1 MQDIDFAHLGP
12 NKGSKVVVIG
22 GHGGIGAALSTRA
35 AEAGAEVVALD
46 TRRAIEE
53 HGEIPG
59 VTNAEIDVLDE
70 SSILAAAAAVQEQWG
85 EIDALVYVSGIG
97 DPDTPTLD
105 YSVERWDKVHA
116 VNLRGAFLATQ
127 AFVPLVSRAGTG
139 SLVFIG
145 STVAIQPPPGLGAYS
160 ASKAGLVA
168 FAKSIS
174 KELAPDVRVNVV
186 SPGITET
193 AFLAGGSGQGQGQ
206 GQGQGPQDISGESW
220 FGEEAYQRRLAMIL
234 QRRLANPD
242 DIVAPTLFLLSP
254 GARYITGQTLH
265 VNGGLYLP

>member
-12 NKGSKVVVIG
+12 AKGSKIVVIG

-46 TRRAIEE
+46 TGRAIEE

-70 SSILAAAAAVQEQWG
+70 SSILAAAATVRDQWK

-127 AFVPLVSRAGTG
+127 AFVPLVSRTGTG

-160 ASKAGLVA
+160 ASKAGVVA

-174 KELAPDVRVNVV
+174 KELAPDIRVNVV

-193 AFLAGGSGQGQGQ
+193 AFLAGGSGQGQG
-206 GQGQGPQDISGESW
+206 PQDISGESW
-220 FGEEAYQRRLAMIL
+220 FGEEAYQRRLSMIL

>member
-1 MQDIDFAHLGP
+1 MEEIDFARLGP
-12 NKGSKVVVIG
+12 AKGTKVVVIG
-22 GHGGIGAALSTRA
+22 GHGGIGAALSSRA

-53 HGEIPG
+53 NGEIAG
-59 VTNAEIDVLDE
+59 VVNAEIDVLDE
-70 SSILAAAAAVQEQWG
+70 ASIAAAAATVRERWG
-85 EIDALVYVSGIG
+85 EIDAMVYVSGVG

-105 YSVERWDKVHA
+105 YPVERWDKVHA

-127 AFVPLVSRAGTG
+127 AFVPLVSKKGTG
-139 SLVFIG
+139 SLIFIG
-145 STVAIQPPPGLGAYS
+145 STVAVQPPPGLSAYS
-160 ASKAGLVA
+160 ASKAGVVA
-168 FAKSIS
+168 FAKSVA

-193 AFLAGGSGQGQGQ
+193 AFLAGGSGQGQG
-206 GQGQGPQDISGESW
+206 PQEISGESW

-242 DIVAPTLFLLSP
+242 DIVAPTLFLLGP